1 MKALF
6 LILCL
11 LSCSIYASAQTR
23 PLITESVDTV
33 RDGYL
38 RFDLGFEFIQDAT
51 YRLSGL
57 EGDLSRLGVFSARPG
72 MGERAEIQIFGTV
85 QEFLNVERR
94 VDAPNSD
101 VVDFAGSSTSDFGDL
116 FLATKFRLVEETDGL
131 PGIGFRFGAKL
142 PNSSNESGL
151 GTDETDFFAALL
163 FKRSFKSL
171 QLISTLGIAVLGDPV
186 SPASQDDLLTY
197 GFALVVPFNP
207 RTELVADL
215 YGRAGAGG
223 IGTEEQARLR
233 LGGRIGAAGVHWDLG
248 FLVGLRDTDPCTG
261 IIFGVSRDFDHG
273 FW

>member
-1 MKALF
+1 MKALSF
-6 LILCL
+6 ILCL

-23 PLITESVDTV
+23 PLITETVDTV

-38 RFDLGFEFIQDAT
+38 RFDLGFEFFQDAT

-57 EGDLSRLGVFSARPG
+57 EGDLSRLGVFSARLG
-72 MGERAEIQIFGTV
+72 AGERAEIQVFGTI

-94 VDAPNSD
+94 FDAPNSD

-116 FLATKFRLVEETDGL
+116 ILATKLRLVDEDDGF
-131 PGIGFRFGAKL
+131 PGIGFRFGVKL

-163 FKRSFKSL
+163 VKRSFRDI
-171 QLISTLGIAVLGDPV
+171 QLVSNLGIAILGDPG

-197 GFALVVPFNP
+197 GVALIVPLNP
-207 RTELVADL
+207 RAELVADF

-223 IGTEEQARLR
+223 IGTEEQTRLR
-233 LGGRIGAAGVHWDLG
+233 LGGRVAAAGVFWDLG
-248 FLVGLRDTDPCTG
+248 FQVGLRD
-261 IIFGVSRDFDHG
+261 
-273 FW
+273 